1 MPLIFRPAESRD
13 VDQAVPLIYS
23 SGPAAFDYAFK
34 RAGVTAEDFLRAA
47 FVDGA
52 GMFGYPRH
60 WVGEMGGRVV
70 AAGTGYSG
78 EVNLRNMLAATR
90 QIMLCYGPVSA
101 VPVMLNGLRLERIIQ
116 PPPKQTY
123 YLAHLGVNPDLRGE
137 GIGTRLVEH
146 LLKLG
151 RAAGFQWA
159 ALDVAVSNPLAQA
172 LYERLGFVLEEERVS
187 TLDGIANHRYMTRPL

>member
-1 MPLIFRPAESRD
+1 MPLKFRPAEPRD
-13 VDQAVPLIYS
+13 AEQAVPLIYS
-23 SGPAAFDYAFK
+23 SGPAAFDYVFK
-34 RAGVTAEDFLRAA
+34 RAGLSAEGFLHAA
-47 FVDGA
+47 FVDGG

-60 WVGEMGGRVV
+60 WVGELGGKVV

-78 EVNLRNMLAATR
+78 ELNLRNMLTATR

-101 VPVMLNGLRLERIIQ
+101 VPVMFNGLRLEQIIQ

-123 YLAHLGVNPDLRGE
+123 YLAHLGVAEGVRGE

-151 RAAGFQWA
+151 RAAGFTQA
-159 ALDVAVSNPLAQA
+159 ALDVAASNPLAQA
-172 LYERLGFVLEEERVS
+172 LYERLGFAMVEERVS
-187 TLDGIANHRYMTRPL
+187 TLEGIANHRFMTRPL